1 MSRENIRL
9 ALPSKGRM
17 AELSFEFLEKCGLRV
32 HRPNSRQYI
41 ARIPMYPNVE
51 VILQRPGDIAIGVR
65 QGSLDFGMVGY
76 DLHAEKNFGHEHKT
90 LILHDALGFGRCT
103 LNFAAPNALGIQSMD
118 ELRAY
123 ASKLADNG
131 QPLRVATKFPKLTG
145 AFLEQHAITPFRLID
160 AEGTLEIA
168 PTIGFADVIV
178 DLVSSGQT
186 LRDNQLCTLEN
197 GEILRSQSMLIANR
211 NALKTRPDVLAM
223 AQILLE
229 NIEAYLRA
237 KDSVMVVANMRGK
250 SAELIAERMFNHSE
264 LSGLRGPTI
273 APIYTN
279 NGDGHRWFSISIA
292 IKKAEMTQTINALRS
307 IGGSGVIVTPAL
319 YIFEEEPK
327 RYRAM
332 LDALE
337 N

>member
-1 MSRENIRL
+1 
-9 ALPSKGRM
+9 M
-17 AELSFEFLEKCGLRV
+17 AELSFDFLEKCGLRV

-41 ARIPMYPNVE
+41 ASIPMYPNVE

-65 QGSLDFGMVGY
+65 QGSLDFGFVGY
-76 DLHAEKNFGHEHKT
+76 DLLSEKNFGYEHKT
-90 LILHDALGFGRCT
+90 LILHEALGYGRCT
-103 LNFAAPNALGIQSMD
+103 LNFAAPNALGVDSVSD
-118 ELRAY
+118 LKAY
-123 ASKLADNG
+123 ANQLAQAG
-131 QPLRVATKFPKLTG
+131 RTLRVATKFPKLT
-145 AFLEQHAITPFRLID
+145 ARFLEQHAIQPFRLID

-186 LRDNQLCTLEN
+186 LRDNNLHTLEN
-197 GEILRSQSMLIANR
+197 GELLRSQMVLVANR
-211 NALKTRPDVLAM
+211 TALRDRPDVLAI
-223 AQILLE
+223 ARVFLE

-237 KDSVMVVANMRGK
+237 KDSVMVVANMRGE
-250 SAELIAERMFNHSE
+250 SAEIIAQRMFDHPE

-279 NGDGHRWFSISIA
+279 NGNGHRWFSISIA
-292 IKKAEMTQTINALRS
+292 IKKVEMTQTISALRS

-332 LDALE
+332 LDALQ
-337 N
+337 

>member
-17 AELSFEFLEKCGLRV
+17 AELSFDFLEKCGLRV
-32 HRPNSRQYI
+32 NRPNSRQYI
-41 ARIPMYPNVE
+41 AHIPMYPNVE

-65 QGSLDFGMVGY
+65 QGSLDFGMVGN
-76 DLHAEKNFGHEHKT
+76 DLHAEKNFGHEDKT
-90 LILHDALGFGRCT
+90 LTLHDALGFGRCT
-103 LNFAAPNALGIQSMD
+103 LNFAAPNSLNISSMHD
-118 ELRAY
+118 LQTYAQELA
-123 ASKLADNG
+123 AGG

-145 AFLEQHAITPFRLID
+145 DFLQRHAIEPFRLID

-186 LRDNQLCTLEN
+186 LRDNHLHILDE

-211 NALKTRPDVLAM
+211 QALTMRPDVLAM
-223 AQILLE
+223 ARIFLE

-237 KDSVMVVANMRGK
+237 KDSVMVVANMRGD
-250 SAELIAERMFNHSE
+250 SAEIIATRMFNHSE
-264 LSGLRGPTI
+264 LAGLRGPTI

-332 LDALE
+332 LDALA
-337 N
+337 